1 MFPKLE
7 GQFALVVQAIMFTKS
22 GGSVSF
28 PGSDYVSAISGNAVL
43 IDAACLVRFLRRND
57 CECKYQTDNGISI
70 CHIYNKNNSL

>member
-28 PGSDYVSAISGNAVL
+28 PGSDYVLCDFDAVTTSNANIRL
-43 IDAACLVRFLRRND
+43 IMA
-57 CECKYQTDNGISI
+57 
-70 CHIYNKNNSL
+70 